1 MSSTHRIRLFVAACV
16 AGLCWAGF
24 GSLTSSAA
32 GKEYRVQFDRKEK
45 AGQTSKVTVSGAHQQ
60 TVGMNGAPMDQKA
73 YKYELTATREVQ
85 KVDADGQ
92 AVQVSLTVAQC
103 KVIRGGKQA
112 DEVKPGAV
120 VIVTSSGGKP
130 RVEPKD
136 SSVKLTDDAKAILG
150 RAANVESAG
159 GSGDKAFGTDKP
171 RQIGE
176 SWPVN
181 SKYIAE
187 SLSKML
193 AAEIAGAGRFA
204 AVPTLKEKD
213 VTGRVTLAGA
223 SRVGGVECLDLR
235 QGREGRDDDLP
246 DRKVPGG
253 RVGSDADWQAAD
265 EFDHRDGHERPVQRP
280 AGEDGDELGRQFG
293 HQGLAGEI
301 TGSRR
306 ARSRPVPREPV
317 CVLRTTC
324 PNWPIPCCRVPAG

>member
-235 QGREGRDDDLP
+235 VKMKISNFNP
-246 DRKVPGG
+246 PMPPVAKVEKGEMTISLTGKFPVDASVPMLTGKQQMSSTI
-253 RVGSDADWQAAD
+253 VMAMSDPSSGQQVKMEMNSADSSD
-265 EFDHRDGHERPVQRP
+265 TKVSPVK
-280 AGEDGDELGRQFG
+280 
-293 HQGLAGEI
+293 
-301 TGSRR
+301 
-306 ARSRPVPREPV
+306 
-317 CVLRTTC
+317 
-324 PNWPIPCCRVPAG
+324 